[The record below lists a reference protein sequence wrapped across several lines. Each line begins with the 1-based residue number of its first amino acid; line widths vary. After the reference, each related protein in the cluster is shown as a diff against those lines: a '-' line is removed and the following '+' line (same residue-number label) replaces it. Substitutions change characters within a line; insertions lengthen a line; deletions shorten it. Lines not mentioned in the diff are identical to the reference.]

1 MNNIEKSIE
10 ILKKHKQ
17 EHIIDLMQKI
27 DENKQQ
33 KLANQV
39 LQIDFEEIEE
49 LYKKTF
55 EDLYVD
61 LEELQP
67 ITAVNPNRLSK
78 EQIIKL
84 KEKGANIIKN
94 NKFAIATM
102 AGGQGTRLR
111 PSWT

>member
-1 MNNIEKSIE
+1 MDNIEKSIE

-39 LQIDFEEIEE
+39 LQIDFEEIEQ

-84 KEKGANIIKN
+84 KEKGIILLLWLLLK
-94 NKFAIATM
+94 M
-102 AGGQGTRLR
+102 
-111 PSWT
+111 

>member
-1 MNNIEKSIE
+1 MPGEGLRASKPGDF
-10 ILKKHKQ
+10 
-17 EHIIDLMQKI
+17 IIDEDK
-27 DENKQQ
+27 KQ

-39 LQIDFEEIEE
+39 LQIDFEEIEQ

-67 ITAVNPNRLSK
+67 ITAVNPNKLSGQ
-78 EQIIKL
+78 EIKHL
-84 KEKGANIIKN
+84 QNKGAEIIKN

-111 PSWT
+111 SSIT

>member
-1 MNNIEKSIE
+1 MSNIEKSIG

-27 DENKQQ
+27 DEDKQQ

-39 LQIDFEEIEE
+39 LQIDFEEI
-49 LYKKTF
+49 
-55 EDLYVD
+55 
-61 LEELQP
+61 EELQP

-84 KEKGANIIKN
+84 KEKGANVIKN